1 MPPAASR
8 PVIGEAGPE
17 ELQNILNK
25 SVLSIKI
32 LTSLLSHCALVAME
46 KQSRQP
52 LWPDTPGRQHTGPTW
67 AGCQSAR
74 GLPSCA
80 LCLPER
86 HLNWALPTSGG
97 TELTRTLRPRE
108 GQWRG

>member
-1 MPPAASR
+1 MPPATSC

-46 KQSRQP
+46 KQSQQRSGQTP
-52 LWPDTPGRQHTGPTW
+52 LGDSKRVPHGPGVGWLGVCP
-67 AGCQSAR
+67 AV
-74 GLPSCA
+74 SCA
-80 LCLPER
+80 SLK
-86 HLNWALPTSGG
+86 G
-97 TELTRTLRPRE
+97 T
-108 GQWRG
+108 